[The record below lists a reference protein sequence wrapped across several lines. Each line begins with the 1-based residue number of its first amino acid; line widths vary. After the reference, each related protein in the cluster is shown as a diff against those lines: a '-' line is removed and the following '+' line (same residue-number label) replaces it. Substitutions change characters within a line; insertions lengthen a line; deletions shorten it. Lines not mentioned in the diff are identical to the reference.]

1 MLYFT
6 YTCLHIVLW
15 YMACNAL
22 PLYCICY
29 AIMHHKL
36 VLFRVCYA
44 ILYHASVLYSICH
57 AIPYIVLVIVLYTIY
72 YTIMYH
78 ALVLCCCK
86 DFMVLVQLTV
96 VCDHMQLFFWHVC
109 MLSLFSWFL
118 HALAVIVSFNR
129 VRVRDINGAF
139 KELGRMV
146 TLHVSPDKPQTKL
159 GILQEAVTL
168 ITSLE
173 QQVRGRMG
181 DQPWRKSRHI
191 SRGSARFGVWSTW
204 PSCGGL

>member
-86 DFMVLVQLTV
+86 DFMVLVQWTV
-96 VCDHMQLFFWHVC
+96 VCDVAFF
-109 MLSLFSWFL
+109 
-118 HALAVIVSFNR
+118 LAC
-129 VRVRDINGAF
+129 
-139 KELGRMV
+139 
-146 TLHVSPDKPQTKL
+146 LHVVLVFLVLACVGCDCF
-159 GILQEAVTL
+159 V
-168 ITSLE
+168 
-173 QQVRGRMG
+173 
-181 DQPWRKSRHI
+181 
-191 SRGSARFGVWSTW
+191 
-204 PSCGGL
+204 